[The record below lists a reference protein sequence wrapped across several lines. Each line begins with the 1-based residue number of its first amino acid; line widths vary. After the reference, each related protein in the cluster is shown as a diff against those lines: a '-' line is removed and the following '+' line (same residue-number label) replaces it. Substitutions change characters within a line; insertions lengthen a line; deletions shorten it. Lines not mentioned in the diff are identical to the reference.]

1 MAHFV
6 KLNVFDPS
14 HDDSD
19 NKHNRKY
26 ITTLIN
32 LDLVMYIEPSKV
44 HSLIFTKNSSAQ
56 PIRVKESLDDI
67 LRLSKGE
74 SKVLNG

>member
-1 MAHFV
+1 
-6 KLNVFDPS
+6 
-14 HDDSD
+14 
-19 NKHNRKY
+19 
-26 ITTLIN
+26 
-32 LDLVMYIEPSKV
+32 MYIEPSKV

-67 LRLSKGE
+67 LKLSKGE